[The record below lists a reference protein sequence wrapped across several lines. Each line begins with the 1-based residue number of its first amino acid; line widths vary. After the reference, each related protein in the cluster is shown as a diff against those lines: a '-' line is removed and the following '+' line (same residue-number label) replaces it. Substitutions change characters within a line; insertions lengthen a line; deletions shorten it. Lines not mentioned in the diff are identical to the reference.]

1 MDHQKKVMGRE
12 RGGLEGETFFQKG
25 SPSPSNSSLLP
36 IGLFDSGVG
45 GLTVLAAM
53 QAAMPDESYL
63 FLGDTARLPYGTK
76 SPETIARYALQATAR
91 LVERRIKLLVVACN
105 TATSVALPA
114 LRAAYPD
121 LHVVGVVEPGAE
133 AACAASRTGRIAV
146 IATEATIRGGA
157 YERAILH
164 RRPEARV
171 QSRACPLFVSMTE
184 DGLVDGPLA
193 EGLAARYLDE
203 MFRRPRERGQETP
216 DCLVLGCTHF
226 PLLARAIA
234 RVAGPGVTL
243 VDSAATTAEAVR
255 RILIAERL
263 ARPAGATA
271 GVPLCAGST
280 RFLTTDD
287 VPRFTRMGE
296 LFLGTPLTPC
306 SVELVD
312 L

>member
-1 MDHQKKVMGRE
+1 MEEHIKFAEEGRSLQQQ
-12 RGGLEGETFFQKG
+12 GVSSSGK
-25 SPSPSNSSLLP
+25 SPYSLLP

-53 QAAMPDESYL
+53 RALMPDESYL

-76 SPETIARYALQATAR
+76 SPETIVRYALQATAR

-105 TATSVALPA
+105 TATSAALPA
-114 LRAAYPD
+114 LRAAYPR
-121 LHVVGVVEPGAE
+121 LHVVGVVEPGAD
-133 AACAASRTGRIAV
+133 AACGASASGRIAV

-157 YERAILH
+157 YERAILR
-164 RRPEARV
+164 RRPGARV

-193 EGLAARYLDE
+193 EGLAARYLDDI
-203 MFRRPRERGQETP
+203 FRGPRERGEETP

-226 PLLARAIA
+226 PLLAGA
-234 RVAGPGVTL
+234 VAKVVGQGVTL
-243 VDSAATTAEAVR
+243 VDSAATTARVVK
-255 RILIAERL
+255 RILAEERL
-263 ARPAGATA
+263 ERPAGATA

-296 LFLGTPLTPC
+296 LFLGMPLTPC